1 LLNHRTLRLGK
12 HGDATAPNRR
22 FGASG
27 ASSLPSK
34 PARAKPLT
42 VMCHGFPAYPLS
54 AAERNQSEFSLNLE
68 KPGAMIVERTNNDQ
82 IVITLSSSVDKFGL
96 QQVIDYMKYLEATSK
111 SKAKQADVDQLAD
124 EVNASWW
131 AKNRK
136 RFVK

>member
-1 LLNHRTLRLGK
+1 
-12 HGDATAPNRR
+12 
-22 FGASG
+22 
-27 ASSLPSK
+27 
-34 PARAKPLT
+34 
-42 VMCHGFPAYPLS
+42 
-54 AAERNQSEFSLNLE
+54 
-68 KPGAMIVERTNNDQ
+68 MIVERTNNDQ

-136 RFVK
+136 RFIK